1 LTVSLT
7 TKTFVTSDIAI
18 AAYLQ
23 THGFKLVDCKRLSD
37 GRFYFEFEDPADE
50 CRQKSVEFLSSECCQ
65 FDNNVRNLKKI
76 LYKS

>member
-1 LTVSLT
+1 MSTVNT
-7 TKTFVTSDIAI
+7 NNTFVTSDIAI

-23 THGFKLVDCKRLSD
+23 THGYRLVDCKRLSD
-37 GRFYFEFEDPADE
+37 GRFYFEFDDPNDE
-50 CRQKSVEFLSSECCQ
+50 CRKKSVEFLGSECCQ

>member
-1 LTVSLT
+1 MSTVDANN
-7 TKTFVTSDIAI
+7 TFVTSDIAI

-23 THGFKLVDCKRLSD
+23 TNAYKLVDCKRLSD
-37 GRFYFEFEDPADE
+37 GRFYFEFNDPNDE
-50 CRQKSVEFLSSECCQ
+50 CRKKSVEFLSSECCQ